1 MNKLWPEY
9 GSRSYNLYSS
19 PISLH
24 KKELILAVHW
34 KVSTYQRSLRL
45 GFYSL
50 EHVHTRHAT
59 PLFEHMFEPS
69 RARGPRL
76 AEVVYTLSCLAAAAA
91 AHSIERTG
99 HEKEKKQENNE
110 RFSNVI
116 HHWFITI
123 HQEVMR
129 GERWCLLF
137 CILGNRV
144 GHNINHLDYVT

>member
-1 MNKLWPEY
+1 MKKLWPEY

-19 PISLH
+19 PIH

-69 RARGPRL
+69 RARAVPAGRGLPKLFTLYRASRL
-76 AEVVYTLSCLAAAAA
+76 LQQLQQLTLLKGQAMKKKRIRRTMKGLVMWFTTDSSLFIKRSWEVV
-91 AHSIERTG
+91 
-99 HEKEKKQENNE
+99 
-110 RFSNVI
+110 
-116 HHWFITI
+116 FIVLYPR
-123 HQEVMR
+123 QQ
-129 GERWCLLF
+129 G
-137 CILGNRV
+137 GS
-144 GHNINHLDYVT
+144 